1 MRAGRGF
8 RMILDTEGGNLE
20 VFHPFQRIV
29 IQVYMRK
36 SDRQVRKRI
45 GIDAVAMI
53 L

>member
-8 RMILDTEGGNLE
+8 RMILDTEGGNLQ
-20 VFHPFQRIV
+20 VLHPFQRIV

-45 GIDAVAMI
+45 RIDAVAMI